1 MKSNIQNGVI
11 KPSGKG
17 WLPMVKKSIQL
28 AGSAATVLLA
38 SPLKLPGKI
47 FILAQY
53 IAVIAGIVK
62 VTGKDE

>member
-1 MKSNIQNGVI
+1 LKSNNQHVVI

-17 WLPMVKKSIQL
+17 WLQAVKKTIQL
-28 AGSAATVLLA
+28 AGSAATILLA

-47 FILAQY
+47 FSIAQY

-62 VTGKDE
+62 VTEKDE